1 MLPRVTDYVRT
12 LENPHGVF
20 RTLGEVAVDRNVY
33 GEVELH
39 SGNNSVIFTYM
50 SGIGKRFLKCYTR
63 HNPYLREIYG
73 YIERVRP
80 QILPRVRL
88 LPAELYVAT
97 LAGEARWVDVVEGE
111 WTEGTTLE
119 RAIARTVKTDNR
131 ERLSELAISFDT
143 LCRRLLAEEWAHGDL
158 KPENIVVASDGA
170 MTPIDCDAVWI
181 PELAGLQACELGTPA
196 YRHPARDESWF
207 DKHIDDYSMMLISAS
222 LWTLALDPTL
232 WARHNTSDNIIFHPA
247 ELLAGHSAA
256 FAEVSELFERSG
268 LMRPLGM
275 LRACSSP
282 SIIAVEEFFQA

>member
-1 MLPRVTDYVRT
+1 
-12 LENPHGVF
+12 
-20 RTLGEVAVDRNVY
+20 VY

-39 SGNNSVIFTYM
+39 SGNNSVIFTYT
-50 SGIGKRFLKCYTR
+50 SGSGKRFLKCYTR
-63 HNPYLREIYG
+63 HNPYLCEIYS

-80 QILPRVRL
+80 RLLPRVRL
-88 LPAELYVAT
+88 LADELYITT
-97 LAGEARWVDVVEGE
+97 LAGEAKWVDVVEGE
-111 WTEGTTLE
+111 WTEGTTLD
-119 RAIARTVKTDNR
+119 RAIARAAKTGNR
-131 ERLSELAISFDT
+131 ERLSELAENFDT

-181 PELAGLQACELGTPA
+181 PAFAGRRACLLGTSSF
-196 YRHPARDESWF
+196 RHPVRDVCWF

-222 LWTLALDPTL
+222 LRAIVLDPTL

-247 ELLAGHSAA
+247 ELLSGRSAA

-268 LMRPLGM
+268 IVRPLEM

-282 SIIAVEEFFQA
+282 SITAAGNFFQA